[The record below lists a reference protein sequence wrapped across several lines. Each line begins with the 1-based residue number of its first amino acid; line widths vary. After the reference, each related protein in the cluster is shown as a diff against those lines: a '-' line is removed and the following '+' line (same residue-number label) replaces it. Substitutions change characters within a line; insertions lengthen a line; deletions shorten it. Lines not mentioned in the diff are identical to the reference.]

1 MTFKKFLQKK
11 NQGKSN
17 KDVMM
22 TLEKES
28 AYNPS
33 NNFGVLENQ
42 LAKNN
47 RHQNAHIDQVTQA
60 LKKEYQKQLFTQ
72 RTDRLTVQSHREW
85 SQSKGETKNMAIN
98 PANQQSLLPRLW
110 EPKLQAPKHQRNK

>member
-11 NQGKSN
+11 NQGRSN

-22 TLEKES
+22 AVEKES

-42 LAKNN
+42 LAENN

-85 SQSKGETKNMAIN
+85 SQLKRETKNMAIN
-98 PANQQSLLPRLW
+98 LFNQQSLSQRL
-110 EPKLQAPKHQRNK
+110 